1 MKIKYYSTFEDISN
15 SQYQKEKFRLQIEL
29 LKLQEWILKYNKR
42 VAVIFEGRDAA
53 GKGSAIKRMTE
64 NLMTKHYRVVE
75 IGKPSV
81 KQNNSWFKTYEKT
94 LPETGELV
102 FYDRSWYSRAM
113 IQPAM
118 EYCSIGQYKYF
129 MRTVNKWEKKLIN
142 EGLILIKIYLSID
155 QPTQQK
161 RFDIRKNHLLKYW
174 KLSTN
179 DFQALSNWDT
189 YTFFK
194 NRMFALSAKKKS
206 PWIVINANNKM
217 TARLNALRYVLG
229 AIDYEGKK
237 NLKIRSWT
245 LDQDRDKIKVLDV
258 LFENLNKEQYQ
269 LLNNIKQ
276 TL

>member
-1 MKIKYYSTFEDISN
+1 MKIKYYSAFEDISN

-75 IGKPSV
+75 LGKPSV

-142 EGLILIKIYLSID
+142 
-155 QPTQQK
+155 
-161 RFDIRKNHLLKYW
+161 RF
-174 KLSTN
+174 
-179 DFQALSNWDT
+179 
-189 YTFFK
+189 
-194 NRMFALSAKKKS
+194 
-206 PWIVINANNKM
+206 IN
-217 TARLNALRYVLG
+217 
-229 AIDYEGKK
+229 
-237 NLKIRSWT
+237 
-245 LDQDRDKIKVLDV
+245 
-258 LFENLNKEQYQ
+258 
-269 LLNNIKQ
+269 
-276 TL
+276 

>member
-1 MKIKYYSTFEDISN
+1 
-15 SQYQKEKFRLQIEL
+15 
-29 LKLQEWILKYNKR
+29 
-42 VAVIFEGRDAA
+42 
-53 GKGSAIKRMTE
+53 
-64 NLMTKHYRVVE
+64 MTKHYRVVE

-174 KLSTN
+174 KLSKN

-217 TARLNALRYVLG
+217 TARLNALRYVLA

-237 NLKIRSWT
+237 DLKIRSWN

>member
-174 KLSTN
+174 KLSKN

-217 TARLNALRYVLG
+217 TARLNALRYVLT

-237 NLKIRSWT
+237 DLKIRSWN

>member
-1 MKIKYYSTFEDISN
+1 MKIKYYSAFEEISN

-94 LPETGELV
+94 LPENGELV

-113 IQPAM
+113 IQPTM
-118 EYCSIGQYKYF
+118 GYCSIGQYKYF
-129 MRTVNKWEKKLIN
+129 MRTVNKWERKLIN
-142 EGLILIKIYLSID
+142 GGLILIKIYLSID

-174 KLSTN
+174 KLSKN

-217 TARLNALRYVLG
+217 TARLNALRYVLT
-229 AIDYEGKK
+229 AINYEGKK
-237 NLKIRSWT
+237 KLKIRSWN

>member
-1 MKIKYYSTFEDISN
+1 MKIKYYSAFEDISN

-174 KLSTN
+174 KLSKN

-217 TARLNALRYVLG
+217 TARLNALRYVLA

-237 NLKIRSWT
+237 DLKIRSWN

>member
-1 MKIKYYSTFEDISN
+1 MKTYYQEKTCYQIRIK
-15 SQYQKEKFRLQIEL
+15 
-29 LKLQEWILKYNKR
+29 LKKHLWIY
-42 VAVIFEGRDAA
+42 VI
-53 GKGSAIKRMTE
+53 
-64 NLMTKHYRVVE
+64 
-75 IGKPSV
+75 SV
-81 KQNNSWFKTYEKT
+81 KNILS
-94 LPETGELV
+94 L
-102 FYDRSWYSRAM
+102 
-113 IQPAM
+113 
-118 EYCSIGQYKYF
+118 
-129 MRTVNKWEKKLIN
+129 
-142 EGLILIKIYLSID
+142 LILIKIYLSID

-237 NLKIRSWT
+237 NLKIKSWT